1 MVELT
6 RTVRIVIN
14 PVDLDTGSANG
25 FGGVPAMAG
34 FGRFYEL
41 DVVCGGEPDATTG
54 YLVNIKTIDRAVRQH
69 AVPLLESACRESP
82 NRDPASI
89 LPDLI
94 GALDAPISG
103 LVRRVRL
110 RLSPYY
116 SVEMGTD
123 SLHTVLIRQKFDFA
137 ASHRLH
143 VGSLSDEE
151 NRRLFGRCNNP
162 NGHGHNYVVEPCVA
176 APIGGAFGPSQLEQL
191 TLVGVID
198 RFDHKNLS
206 VDCAEFADLNPSV
219 EHIARVC
226 FELLSPPVKAGGA
239 DLVGV
244 TVWETD
250 RTSCMYPG

>member
-14 PVDLDTGSANG
+14 PVDTLADSGNG
-25 FGGVPAMAG
+25 FGGVPPMIG

-41 DVVCGGEPDATTG
+41 DVVCAGEPDATTG
-54 YLVNIKTIDRAVRQH
+54 YLVNIKAIDRAVREH
-69 AVPLLESACRESP
+69 AVPLLISACRDTP
-82 NRDPASI
+82 ARDPASI
-89 LPDLI
+89 LPEMIRKLSD
-94 GALDAPISG
+94 PISW
-103 LVRRVRL
+103 LVRRVTL

-116 SVEMGTD
+116 SVEMAAD
-123 SLHTVLIRQKFDFA
+123 SLETVMIRQKFDFA

-143 VGSLSDEE
+143 VDALRDEE
-151 NRRLFGRCNNP
+151 NRRVFGKCNNP
-162 NGHGHNYVVEPCVA
+162 SGHGHNYVVEPCVSVRL
-176 APIGGAFGPSQLEQL
+176 GESFGPAELERL
-191 TLVGVID
+191 TLATIIA

-226 FELLSPPVKAGGA
+226 FELLLPEVQAGGA
-239 DLVGV
+239 RLVGV

-250 RTSCMYPG
+250 RTSCTYPG